1 MLHQVLLQI
10 SRINPVFIQE
20 LPFFKGDYS
29 NLKSVMGLQDQVFK
43 ICKKG
48 MQAYK
53 EWGSNL
59 DNILPKTEIP
69 PSLYKIGGQV

>member
-29 NLKSVMGLQDQVFK
+29 NLKSVIGLNPVFIQELPFFKRDYSNLKSVMRLQDQVFK
-43 ICKKG
+43 ICIK
-48 MQAYK
+48 
-53 EWGSNL
+53 
-59 DNILPKTEIP
+59 
-69 PSLYKIGGQV
+69 